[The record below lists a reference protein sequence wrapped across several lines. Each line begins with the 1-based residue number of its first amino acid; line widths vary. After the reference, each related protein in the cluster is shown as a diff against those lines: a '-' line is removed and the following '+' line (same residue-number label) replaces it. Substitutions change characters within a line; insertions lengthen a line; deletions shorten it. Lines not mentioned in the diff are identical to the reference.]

1 MNRTMQRS
9 GDNTDIH
16 TYAYDAAGRLV
27 KETVSYDGGEAV
39 DVQKLSYNAIGT
51 LSGNDLGVF
60 NEEYTYNVRG
70 AMTKRKSAVF
80 EQNISFAGKYN
91 GSIASISDQIADGLS
106 MSGWYKYDKAGR
118 LTQANMKVG
127 GTPRFVDYTYDRNGN
142 MTGDANKGLEMSWDY
157 NNRLYKVEDDEMTM
171 TFIRTGRGQKIGKKL
186 ECFSKA
192 DRT

>member
-1 MNRTMQRS
+1 MHPT
-9 GDNTDIH
+9 GDHTDIH

-118 LTQANMKVG
+118 FLHQG
-127 GTPRFVDYTYDRNGN
+127 WSSGRNEI
-142 MTGDANKGLEMSWDY
+142 KG
-157 NNRLYKVEDDEMTM
+157 
-171 TFIRTGRGQKIGKKL
+171 IH
-186 ECFSKA
+186 
-192 DRT
+192 